1 MEKRRALDSTFSAFQ
16 LCVGCSVLH
25 DFANP
30 LQARRPACCR
40 VHVPGEPDNGAQHR
54 ISRSQGLC
62 LYDNLRQVRQGGN
75 AFLPVPGVFSD
86 DRARESSAFVTSRCA
101 RPVLLQERCQRHDHA
116 IAAPRR
122 CHLGRCCSSLVSL
135 GQVHKSVR
143 KFTAVLSK
151 RQQTMSQGQK
161 RLRLTHANAQLK
173 ACNIRLY
180 EIKTAGCLVDSN

>member
-1 MEKRRALDSTFSAFQ
+1 MQALLSSSSARWRRIEDSKQLLIAAPRDLVEKRRALDSTFSAFQ

-62 LYDNLRQVRQGGN
+62 LYDNLRQVRQVGN
-75 AFLPVPGVFSD
+75 AFLPVPGVFSV

-101 RPVLLQERCQRHDHA
+101 RPVLLQERRLRHDHA

-122 CHLGRCCSSLVSL
+122 CHLGRCCSSLVFSGL
-135 GQVHKSVR
+135 TRTGAQIGQ
-143 KFTAVLSK
+143 
-151 RQQTMSQGQK
+151 
-161 RLRLTHANAQLK
+161 
-173 ACNIRLY
+173 
-180 EIKTAGCLVDSN
+180 EIHSRP